1 MRTQRLITYA
11 FVAGLTYLSAG
22 SVLAH
27 HPNESPLTPLKGP
40 YQFSLNS
47 TCILAANPPTFTAI
61 PDLQPTPGAYSEVD
75 QLYETGS
82 ITFDGLAH
90 AISTHKGLSI
100 ATVAPAFN
108 TPPYVVTYDQICRF
122 SYVMKS
128 TSSFTLQHGRCS
140 GTNTT
145 GPTAFGV
152 PGSTAKITGLTY
164 EGHIDT
170 SGSVLTYGA
179 TMPSQS
185 SLEVS
190 NGFNAT
196 QLCGTLVTAVRIP
209 HE

>member
-1 MRTQRLITYA
+1 MRTQRLIAYA
-11 FVAGLTYLSAG
+11 LVAGLTCLSAG

-27 HPNESPLTPLKGP
+27 HPNENPPTPLKGP
-40 YQFSLNS
+40 YQFSLNG
-47 TCILAANPPTFTAI
+47 TCILAANPPTFTAL
-61 PDLQPTPGAYSEVD
+61 PDLQPSPGAYSEVD
-75 QLYETGS
+75 QFYETGS
-82 ITFDGLAH
+82 IAFDGLSH
-90 AISTHKGLSI
+90 AVSKHKGLSI
-100 ATVAPAFN
+100 ASVAPAFN

-122 SYVMKS
+122 RYVMTS
-128 TSSFTLQHGRCS
+128 SSSFTLQNGSCS

-152 PGSTAKITGLTY
+152 PGSTAKIAGLTY
-164 EGHIDT
+164 EGHIGA

-179 TMPSQS
+179 TTPSQS